1 MADPYESLFTQ
12 EQIQGRVDVLAKQIS
27 ERFQG
32 KTLLC
37 LVVLRGGFFFGSDLI
52 RAMDGVNVEL
62 DFVKLESYAGNQQGS
77 LKIRGQVP
85 RVSGYEVLV
94 IEDLVD
100 TGLTLSELH
109 ESLTAQGPRSLQ
121 YAVVVD
127 KKAHRKVPFECE
139 YVCFDME
146 GDKFLVGYG
155 MDDNGKHRNLP
166 YIGEIS

>member
-1 MADPYESLFTQ
+1 MTGDYKTVFTQ
-12 EQIQGRVDVLAKQIS
+12 EQINERVNAIAAEVSAKF
-27 ERFQG
+27 RG
-32 KTLLC
+32 KPLLC
-37 LVVLRGGFFFGSDLI
+37 VIVLRGGFFFGSDLI
-52 RAMDGVNVEL
+52 RAMEDVNVEV

-85 RVSGYEVLV
+85 RVSGYDVLV

-109 ESLTAQGPRSLQ
+109 ESLSCQGPRSLQ

-127 KKAHRKVPFECE
+127 KKSHRKVPFECE

-146 GDKFLVGYG
+146 GSKYLVGYG
-155 MDDNGKHRNLP
+155 MDDNGKQRNLP
-166 YIGEIS
+166 YIGEV